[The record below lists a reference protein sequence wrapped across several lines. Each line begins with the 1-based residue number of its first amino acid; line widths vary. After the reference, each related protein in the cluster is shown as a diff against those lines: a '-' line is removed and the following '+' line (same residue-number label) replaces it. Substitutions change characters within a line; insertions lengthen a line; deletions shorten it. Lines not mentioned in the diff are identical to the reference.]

1 MHLCR
6 DRGFPDLLEAIRR
19 LLGWENARGAEERDF
34 FVLFPAVTVMVDIP
48 IPKTLVI

>member
-6 DRGFPDLLEAIRR
+6 DRGFPDLLRAVRR
-19 LLGWENARGAEERDF
+19 LLGWENARGLRREIF
-34 FVLFPAVTVMVDIP
+34 CPFPPAVTVMVDIP